1 MKNRKFNNSEAKI
14 RKYFICSIMILQNL
28 FRILGYY
35 LNILIKMEEASK
47 KSLLKSFGINLKKI
61 RKGKGLSYRELAQ
74 LCDVDHS
81 QISKI
86 EKGLISIQITT
97 LAELS
102 RGLDIHPKELF
113 DFEVKHS

>member
-1 MKNRKFNNSEAKI
+1 
-14 RKYFICSIMILQNL
+14 MILQSL
-28 FRILGYY
+28 FKILGYY
-35 LNILIKMEEASK
+35 LIILIKMEEVSK
-47 KSLLKSFGINLKKI
+47 KLLLKSFGNNLKNI
-61 RKGKGLSYRELAQ
+61 RKRKGLSYRELAQ

-102 RGLDIHPKELF
+102 KGLEIHPKELF
-113 DFEVKHS
+113 DFVFESE